1 MNTYLAYLD
10 FLLVGLKATVYVGV
24 VSLLCGLAISFVVG
38 MLRFAK
44 VPVISP
50 LLFAY
55 VEFFR
60 GTSLLIQLFWIYFSL
75 PMFGISLSPI
85 TAGCLG
91 LALNNGAYG
100 SEIVRGAL
108 AAVTREQLEASKAL
122 NFSYFHT
129 LRRVILPQALP
140 EMVPPFGNLSIL
152 LLKDTALISMIN
164 IADIAFRA
172 QQLRTQTFD
181 SLGVYTT
188 ALVLYFLLAL
198 CVVAITKLIEIAV
211 RPGGS
216 LAPLSLVRSLLR
228 S

>member
-1 MNTYLAYLD
+1 MNTYLDYLD

-108 AAVTREQLEASKAL
+108 ASVTKDQLEASKAL

-216 LAPLSLVRSLLR
+216 IAPLSLLRSLMR